1 MATVTANIAESE
13 VTSRVSARVYT
24 ALEDLKLPAGY
35 RIAVGGEAESAANSL
50 AGLGTAIII
59 ASFGIIALLVL
70 EFGSF
75 RSTLIVAGVV
85 PFGILGALIGLF
97 VTGYPLSYMAII
109 GFVALIGVEI
119 KNSILLVDFTNQLR
133 REGVPLDEAIERAG
147 ELRFLPVLLTS
158 VTAIGG
164 LLPLAA
170 SGSALYAPLAIVMIG
185 GLLSS
190 TLLARIVTPVMYKLL
205 PPVIETPDQGDGR
218 ASTLSVVSNSI

>member
-1 MATVTANIAESE
+1 
-13 VTSRVSARVYT
+13 VSARVQ
-24 ALEDLKLPAGY
+24 AAVASLELPEGY
-35 RIAVGGEAESAANSL
+35 RIAMGGEAESAAKSL

-59 ASFGIIALLVL
+59 ASFGILAVLVL

-85 PFGILGALIGLF
+85 PFGLLGALIGLF

-205 PPVIETPDQGDGR
+205 PPVIEE
-218 ASTLSVVSNSI
+218 ASGQNHIPNATGSVSSGP